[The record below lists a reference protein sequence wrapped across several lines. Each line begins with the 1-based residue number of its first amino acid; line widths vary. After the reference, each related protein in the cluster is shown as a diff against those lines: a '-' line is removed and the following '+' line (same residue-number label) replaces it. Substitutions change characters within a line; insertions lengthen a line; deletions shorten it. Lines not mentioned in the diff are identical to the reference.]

1 MVDPSTTGPEP
12 SHDSPQRVFASLGF
26 GFVHWFLWL
35 VLSGCLL
42 ALSGG
47 LVLGWVL
54 DGDVTVKAEGALRPT
69 SRHLVK
75 SAIDGRVEDVRV
87 RAGDRVAENDILV
100 VLSPRGLRGRLT
112 QVERELDL
120 SDTRSERL
128 ASQIDHDRLVLT
140 AMLGARRLD
149 VERAVF
155 SLEHVRREQQLY
167 TEHARAHWARRD
179 LEELVPVRES
189 TSVLAQAEAQYAITR
204 RQLEANAAR
213 LADLQ
218 LERQT
223 WMQLDAERRNLW
235 QQLENTVIRAP
246 VDGVVLTGDLDLRI
260 GDRVQVG
267 EALLELAQ
275 DNAWSARVLI
285 QQIDRPKLKTG
296 QRARV
301 FIRAYPHLEYGVL
314 EGHVAVIAEQA
325 AADGTGYPVDVVLD
339 RTALALLDGMAAEV
353 RVTVDSGRLL
363 QLVWKRLLRELGRVP
378 VPEVRQAQG

>member
-1 MVDPSTTGPEP
+1 MADPSTTGLEP

-35 VLSGCLL
+35 VLSGCFL

-47 LVLGWVL
+47 MVLGWVL

-87 RAGDRVAENDILV
+87 RAGDRVAAEDILV
-100 VLSPRGLRGRLT
+100 VLSPRGVRGRLT

-120 SDTRSERL
+120 SDTRRQRL

-140 AMLGARRLD
+140 AMLAARRLD
-149 VERAVF
+149 IERALF
-155 SLEHVRREQQLY
+155 SLEYVRREQQLY
-167 TEHARAHWARRD
+167 TEHARARWVRRD

-189 TSVLAQAEAQYAITR
+189 ASVLAQAEAQFAITR

-285 QQIDRPKLKTG
+285 QQIDRPKVKTG

-314 EGHVAVIAEQA
+314 EGHVAEIAEQA

-339 RTALALLDGMAAEV
+339 TTALALLDGMAAEV